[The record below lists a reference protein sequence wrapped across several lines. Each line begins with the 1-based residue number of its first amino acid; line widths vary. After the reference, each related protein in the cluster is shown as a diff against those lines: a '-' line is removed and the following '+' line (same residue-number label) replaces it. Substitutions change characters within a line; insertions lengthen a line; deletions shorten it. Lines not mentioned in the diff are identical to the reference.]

1 MLIVEFFSWWYS
13 AGWKTVLSDIRQRF
27 QFVYSSFSV
36 AIITKTL
43 FAPWRRIIS
52 YPGTSVGDHF
62 RAGVNNLIGR
72 VIGMFIRLAVLFA
85 AAVLCLII
93 ALSGVVEIIA
103 WPLLPIAVVVFLIR
117 GIV

>member
-1 MLIVEFFSWWYS
+1 
-13 AGWKTVLSDIRQRF
+13 
-27 QFVYSSFSV
+27 
-36 AIITKTL
+36 
-43 FAPWRRIIS
+43 
-52 YPGTSVGDHF
+52 
-62 RAGVNNLIGR
+62 LIGR